1 MEIKGRHAVDRL
13 RESMSQENMR
23 TTLSECLLTSGF
35 IECSR
40 AKLVG
45 DQGKMAL
52 KTSKILKHNFYLNL
66 V

>member
-35 IECSR
+35 IECSG

-45 DQGKMAL
+45 IKGKW
-52 KTSKILKHNFYLNL
+52 H
-66 V
+66 